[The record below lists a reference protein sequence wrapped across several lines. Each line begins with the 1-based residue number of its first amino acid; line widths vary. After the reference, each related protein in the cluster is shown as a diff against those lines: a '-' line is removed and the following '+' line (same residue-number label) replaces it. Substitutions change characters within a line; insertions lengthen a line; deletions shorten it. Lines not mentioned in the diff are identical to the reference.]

1 MRAQL
6 GRRDVD
12 RSLSRA
18 RRLWYELCR
27 PVAATGL
34 GLAFSVRR
42 WWRGPVPAAGP
53 LLVVANHQSY
63 LDPPLVGLAVHNR
76 PLRYVAR
83 EGLFRSRALG
93 PLIRSLNAAPV
104 AEGGRADVRSM
115 RAVLE
120 ALQSGGAVLLFPEG
134 TRTPDGSVQP
144 FRKGVGLLLKRARC
158 PVLPVGIAGAYEA
171 WPRSSRLPR
180 LGGPVHVVAG
190 RTLQPDSLLA
200 RGAEAALEQ
209 LREVVVELHAEA
221 KQRRAL
227 QCSVV

>member
-1 MRAQL
+1 VKAPPLRSDNSLPRAKK
-6 GRRDVD
+6 V
-12 RSLSRA
+12 
-18 RRLWYELCR
+18 WYELCR
-27 PVAATGL
+27 PLAATGL
-34 GLAFSVRR
+34 GLAFGLRR
-42 WWRGPVPAAGP
+42 WWRAPVPAAGP

-63 LDPPLVGLAVHNR
+63 LDPPIVGLVVHNR

-104 AEGGRADVRSM
+104 AEGGRADVRAM

-120 ALQSGGAVLLFPEG
+120 ALEAGGAVLLFPEG
-134 TRTPDGSVQP
+134 TRSPDGSVQP

-158 PVLPVGIAGAYEA
+158 PVLPVGIAGAFEA

-190 RTLQPDSLLA
+190 RTLEPESLLA
-200 RGAEAALEQ
+200 HGPDAALEQ
-209 LREVVVELHAEA
+209 LREAVVELHAEA
-221 KQRRAL
+221 EQRRAGH
-227 QCSVV
+227 CAV